1 MEALVK
7 DEILGTMENFEKHID
22 ESLLEL
28 FLLDEQF
35 PEEQRRKIEKH
46 LEHCSECQHKLAELI
61 MFYDILRE
69 EMDKPIPEEVRKL
82 VEKLQNKK

>member
-1 MEALVK
+1 MELIAVN
-7 DEILGTMENFEKHID
+7 DVLGTMEELEKHID

-35 PEEQRRKIEKH
+35 PEDQRRKIEQH
-46 LEHCSECQHKLAELI
+46 LEHCSECQHRLAELI

-69 EMDKPIPEEVRKL
+69 ELDKPIPEEVRKL
-82 VEKLQNKK
+82 VERLENKK